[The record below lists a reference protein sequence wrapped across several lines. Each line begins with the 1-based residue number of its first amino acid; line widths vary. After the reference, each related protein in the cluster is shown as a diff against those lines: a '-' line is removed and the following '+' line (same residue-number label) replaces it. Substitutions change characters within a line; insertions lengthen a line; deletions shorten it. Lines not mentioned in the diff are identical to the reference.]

1 MAKLIVG
8 YCDPL
13 SAAPG
18 DTVRF
23 MISSLAA
30 ESFDAQLVRIVCGD
44 ISPEGAG
51 YQEIEVSHP
60 INGHYQGEA
69 QPIVSG
75 SYAVVEPHPFLRSLD
90 SVAVG
95 VWAWPT
101 RPSTGRRQTL
111 LSTWEQGSGFAI
123 ALDGDGHAVAEFG
136 GSDGQRPS
144 VLRTERPLAARRWTH
159 LEVTY
164 DAASRR
170 GVLVATP
177 HPLSPAER
185 LTMSPSEAAGVFDAS
200 VSSGG
205 PLLFAAEDIGSARP
219 GEPLQRPPR
228 RLPTGLRGGP
238 SARGAVGLRVRH
250 RDGQDLRRRWARA
263 ARLHPTTPDSSGA
276 RRELE
281 RSGARLASGSLPL
294 RSDPLPRGRS
304 CRRRVDAV
312 LRTRRDRSSG
322 ERRVR
327 PAGAHRFERGLHAV
341 LRPAG
346 GGRHP
351 GSGGVP
357 GSDGHLSRL
366 RQHSAHRHD
375 RPHLRQR
382 QPGRDAQRAL
392 LARASRVR
400 TWNLRPSP
408 RRQRRG
414 LQLAPAARPQPQTEV
429 WSLGVHGRHQCDGV
443 AGEDRGH
450 LRRADR

>member
-1 MAKLIVG
+1 MPSSCAS
-8 YCDPL
+8 
-13 SAAPG
+13 SAAISRPK
-18 DTVRF
+18 VR
-23 MISSLAA
+23 
-30 ESFDAQLVRIVCGD
+30 GTKK
-44 ISPEGAG
+44 
-51 YQEIEVSHP
+51 
-60 INGHYQGEA
+60 
-69 QPIVSG
+69 
-75 SYAVVEPHPFLRSLD
+75 LRSPIR
-90 SVAVG
+90 STA
-95 VWAWPT
+95 AT
-101 RPSTGRRQTL
+101 RVRSSRSCPARTRWSSRIRFCGLSIRSLSRCRRGRRDRPRGRRQTL
-111 LSTWEQGSGFAI
+111 LSTWEQGSGFAL

-136 GSDGQRPS
+136 GSHGQRPS
-144 VLRTERPLAARRWTH
+144 VLRTERPLAARRWTQ

-185 LTMSPSEAAGVFDAS
+185 LTMSPSEASGVFDAS

-205 PLLFAAEDIGSARP
+205 PLFFAAEDIGGDHAR
-219 GEPLQRPPR
+219 EPLQRPPR
-228 RLPTGLRGGP
+228 RLPTGLGGGP
-238 SARGAVGLRVRH
+238 PARGAVGLRGRH
-250 RDGQDLRRRWARA
+250 RDGQDLRLRWARA
-263 ARLHPTTPDSSGA
+263 ARLHPTTADSSGPW
-276 RRELE
+276 RELE

-312 LRTRRDRSSG
+312 LRTGRDRSSG

-327 PAGAHRFERGLHAV
+327 PAGAHRFERGLHAF

-346 GGRHP
+346 GGCHP

-366 RQHSAHRHD
+366 RQHPPHRHD

-400 TWNLRPSP
+400 TRNLRPSP
-408 RRQRRG
+408 RWQRG
-414 LQLAPAARPQPQTEV
+414 DLQLAPAARPQPQTEV
-429 WSLGVHGRHQCDGV
+429 WTLGVHGRHQRDGM
-443 AGEDRGH
+443 AGADRGH